1 VQDVYFTK
9 TIAHLP
15 DQSGVFSK
23 SFAEMPNLCV
33 DGIFG
38 PTGESD
44 KYYTHPP
51 DPDTF
56 SLKSMDAQDPLTAYL
71 VNNVQTLFGKRWG
84 KSDDQESPGRESIKL
99 STICTV
105 VNLLV
110 CLYAPIMFTGSIA
123 ILYSIR
129 STRIRIAVAGL
140 LGAFV
145 AISVLLLVP
154 GIRRGEFFAII
165 AAYFAIA
172 GVFIGASDN
181 GGRSALM

>member
-9 TIAHLP
+9 AIAHFP

-23 SFAEMPNLCV
+23 RFVEMPNLCV

-51 DPDTF
+51 HPDTF
-56 SLKSMDAQDPLTAYL
+56 SLKSMDSQDLLTTYL
-71 VNNVQTLFGKRWG
+71 VNNVQTLFGKRSKG
-84 KSDDQESPGRESIKL
+84 GDQESPGRESINL
-99 STICTV
+99 STICTM

-129 STRIRIAVAGL
+129 STKIRIAVAGL

-145 AISVLLLVP
+145 AVSVLLLVP
-154 GIRRGEFFAII
+154 NIRRGESLALI

-181 GGRSALM
+181 GGRSALL